1 MSAPVIRCVGL
12 ARWYGEVQGL
22 SGLTVDVS
30 PGVVGLLGPNGSGKT
45 TLMRLLTGLA
55 RPTRG
60 HAELFGTRVSPDQW
74 AVFRRVGYAPG
85 DDVHFESERG
95 SDFLAL
101 MARVAGD
108 GPMAARARAR
118 AALEKVG
125 MEELATKKLSTMSK
139 GMRQRIKV
147 AQALLLE
154 PELLLL
160 DEPLNG
166 MDPVSRRKTINLV
179 RAHGAAGGT
188 VLFSSHILHEVESVT
203 DRMLL
208 LHHGRLL
215 AEGRLSEIVGLLE
228 RKPRRVQISSG
239 SRREI
244 AAALLQEDYVSGVSF
259 GDDSQLLLE
268 TRDLNRLLDRLQA
281 YGGAGQIESMEI
293 ADENLESVF
302 DTLVGSAV

>member
-1 MSAPVIRCVGL
+1 MSTPVIRCVGL

-22 SGLTVDVS
+22 SGLTVDLT
-30 PGVVGLLGPNGSGKT
+30 PGVIGLLGPNGSGKT

-60 HAELFGTRVSPDQW
+60 HVELWGTRVGPNSW
-74 AVFRRVGYAPG
+74 AEFRRVGYAPG

-95 SDFLAL
+95 IDFLAL
-101 MARVAGD
+101 MARVGGD
-108 GPMAARARAR
+108 APAAARARAER
-118 AALEKVG
+118 ALAQVG
-125 MEELATKKLSTMSK
+125 MEDLGTKKLQAMSK

-147 AQALLLE
+147 AQALLFQ

-166 MDPVSRRKTINLV
+166 MDPVSRRQTINLV

-188 VLFSSHILHEVESVT
+188 VLFSSHILHEVEAVT

-215 AEGRLSEIVGLLE
+215 AEGRLAEIVGLLE
-228 RKPRRVQISSG
+228 RKPRRVQLG
-239 SRREI
+239 SRARREI
-244 AAALLQEDYVSGVSF
+244 AAALLQEDFVSGVSF
-259 GDDSQLLLE
+259 GDGEQLLLE
-268 TRDLNRLLDRLQA
+268 TRDLQRLIERLQE
-281 YGGAGQIESMEI
+281 YGGEGQIDSMEI

-302 DTLVGSAV
+302 DSLVGAAA